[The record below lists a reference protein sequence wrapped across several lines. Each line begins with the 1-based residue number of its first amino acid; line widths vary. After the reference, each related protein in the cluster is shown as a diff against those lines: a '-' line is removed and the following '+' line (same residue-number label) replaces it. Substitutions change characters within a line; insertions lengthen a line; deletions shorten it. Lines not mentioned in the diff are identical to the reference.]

1 MTLNLDFQYEV
12 VRTKRERT
20 ASFQVWDNRV
30 KIIVLGHLSQKRI
43 DDLNQKRLVWIR
55 RKLKQSAEI
64 KPGKEKEYVNGES
77 FSYLGRNYRL
87 KIIED
92 AESSEV
98 KLRNGYFEVSLPK
111 RVKADRRIETIR
123 SMLSQWY
130 AEYALGRLTE
140 KTDRYAN
147 ILKVRPK
154 SLKVRDYKSRW
165 GSCSSVGDIS
175 YNWRI
180 IMAPHAVKDYV
191 VVHELCHL
199 IEHNHSPQYWKQ
211 VERITPDWKEHQ
223 QWLRENGK
231 QLVCE

>member
-1 MTLNLDFQYEV
+1 MTLHLDFQYEV

-20 ASFQVWDNRV
+20 ASVLIQENSV
-30 KIIVLGHLSQKRI
+30 KIVVPNHLSQKRI
-43 DDLNQKRLVWIR
+43 DELIQKRSAWIR

-64 KPGKEKEYVNGES
+64 KPAKEKEYVNGES

-87 KIIED
+87 RIIED
-92 AESSEV
+92 AKSGEV

-130 AEYALGRLTE
+130 AEYALERLTE

-180 IMAPHAVKDYV
+180 IMAPHAVINYV
-191 VVHELCHL
+191 VVHELCHM
-199 IEHNHSPQYWKQ
+199 IEHNHSPQYWKH
-211 VERITPDWKEHQ
+211 VERITPDWKEHR

-231 QLVCE
+231 QLIV